1 VLPLGTLNISVPI
14 KLWRVRKSTHADTS
28 ADAVEN
34 FAALGEVWSA
44 VKGGD
49 VGDLPKGFHLRGVSG
64 GAHSSA
70 HLSTKLR
77 WNGANDSVMIGALH

>member
-1 VLPLGTLNISVPI
+1 M
-14 KLWRVRKSTHADTS
+14 RKTAHVDTS
-28 ADAVEN
+28 ADAVDS

-49 VGDLPKGFHLRGVSG
+49 VGDLAKGFHIRGVSG
-64 GAHSSA
+64 GAHASA

-77 WNGANDSVMIGALH
+77 WNGANDSVMIDMPAPVRYAWFPSLLHPPH